1 MPDRA
6 TAESRGPS
14 VLVIDNQDSFVHTI
28 ADYLQQL
35 GARTRV
41 VRNNQIA
48 PQAACELAD
57 RHDGILISPGPGAP
71 ADAGVSP
78 ALIRHAADV
87 RRPLLGVCLGH
98 QGIAEA
104 YGARVG
110 HARELMHGKTSRVRH
125 NGHPLFAGLPDPF
138 TATRYHSLAVERATV
153 DEQALEIT
161 AETDDGVVMGLAHRD
176 LPLWGVQFHPE
187 SILTPQG
194 PALLKAVT
202 AGLART
208 P

>member
-153 DEQALEIT
+153 DEQALDIT

-187 SILTPQG
+187 SILTEG
-194 PALLKAVT
+194 GHRLFRNWLDT
-202 AGLART
+202 LG
-208 P
+208 

>member
-153 DEQALEIT
+153 DDQALDIT

-187 SILTPQG
+187 SILTEG
-194 PALLKAVT
+194 GHRLFRNWLDT
-202 AGLART
+202 LG
-208 P
+208 

>member
-110 HARELMHGKTSRVRH
+110 HARELVHGKTSRVRH

-187 SILTPQG
+187 SILTEG
-194 PALLKAVT
+194 GHRLFRNWLDT
-202 AGLART
+202 LG
-208 P
+208 

>member
-153 DEQALEIT
+153 DDQALEIT
-161 AETDDGVVMGLAHRD
+161 SETDDGVVMGLAHRD

-187 SILTPQG
+187 SILTEG
-194 PALLKAVT
+194 GHRLFRNWLDT
-202 AGLART
+202 LG
-208 P
+208 

>member
-87 RRPLLGVCLGH
+87 RRPMLGVCLGH

-187 SILTPQG
+187 SILTEG
-194 PALLKAVT
+194 GHRLFRNWLDT
-202 AGLART
+202 LG
-208 P
+208 

>member
-153 DEQALEIT
+153 DDQALEIT

-187 SILTPQG
+187 SILTEG
-194 PALLKAVT
+194 GHRLFRNWLDT
-202 AGLART
+202 LG
-208 P
+208 

>member
-187 SILTPQG
+187 SILTEG
-194 PALLKAVT
+194 GHRLFRNWLDT
-202 AGLART
+202 LG
-208 P
+208 

>member
-48 PQAACELAD
+48 PQAACELTD

-104 YGARVG
+104 YGARIG

-176 LPLWGVQFHPE
+176 RPLWGVQFHPE
-187 SILTPQG
+187 SILTEDG
-194 PALLKAVT
+194 HRLFRNWLDT
-202 AGLART
+202 LG
-208 P
+208 